1 MILIGDIGNT
11 DTKICLINSNYK
23 IIKRLVLPTQKINDS
38 LLFQNLYFIIKKK
51 INIKK
56 SLFSSVVANK
66 FNLIKSFIKKKLKNK
81 CIELKKLNLNKI
93 MKIKVNR
100 KQIGSDRLA
109 NSIAVISKNKN
120 FIILD
125 FGTATTFDVV
135 IGNVYNGGVIA
146 PGINLSLNTLINKA
160 TLIPSMNLKKM
171 NRVIGKNTVNAVRS
185 GFFWGYIGLIDN
197 IIELIKK
204 ETKKSFKIIITGGF
218 SKLFVRALKSKVI
231 IDKDITIKGLIKTA
245 KLLIFNICKKNC
257 YFVL

>member
-1 MILIGDIGNT
+1 MMSMSPYVGVTGST
-11 DTKICLINSNYK
+11 DL
-23 IIKRLVLPTQKINDS
+23 IIKRFILPTQKINNS

-56 SLFSSVVANK
+56 SLFSSVVPNQ
-66 FNLIKSFIKKKLKNK
+66 FNLIKSFIKKKFKTK

-245 KLLIFNICKKNC
+245 KLFN
-257 YFVL
+257 F

>member
-1 MILIGDIGNT
+1 MYLKNFKTIVIKIGSSL
-11 DTKICLINSNYK
+11 LINDKKTIRKKWLSEFAKDIKDLLNDK
-23 IIKRLVLPTQKINDS
+23 KNVIIV
-38 LLFQNLYFIIKKK
+38 
-51 INIKK
+51 
-56 SLFSSVVANK
+56 SSGAIA
-66 FNLIKSFIKKKLKNK
+66 LG
-81 CIELKKLNLNKI
+81 CKKLNLNKI

-160 TLIPSMNLKKM
+160 TLIPSINLKKM

-245 KLLIFNICKKNC
+245 KLFN
-257 YFVL
+257 F